1 MKHNVVILSLA
12 FYLGGI
18 TLAHAAHV
26 FCPSDSGAVAVLLAK
41 EDGDKKDGGKKNG
54 GTKNP
59 EEDCE

>member
-1 MKHNVVILSLA
+1 MKHQVVILSLV
-12 FYLGGI
+12 FYLGGSS
-18 TLAHAAHV
+18 LAHAV
-26 FCPSDSGAVAVLLAK
+26 QVLCPSDSSIAKVLLAK